1 MFTKCE
7 LLSRCLVVF
16 GAVDYTSGRVMM
28 EPVARRDADTLLP
41 VIQSTVAAGSIIWS
55 DMWRAYHDLRR
66 LGYAHQTV
74 NHSQQFVAANG
85 VNTQMIEGCWSLCKQ
100 YLRRRGLK
108 SRQMMAQ
115 YIHEWCFRRNLA
127 SNFASAWH
135 HLTS

>member
-1 MFTKCE
+1 MW
-7 LLSRCLVVF
+7 VF
-16 GAVDYTSGRVMM
+16 GAVDYASGRVMM

-41 VIQSTVAAGSIIWS
+41 VIPSTVAAGSIIWS
-55 DMWRAYHDLRR
+55 DMWRAYHDLHR
-66 LGYAHQTV
+66 LGYHHQTV

-85 VNTQMIEGCWSLCKQ
+85 VNTQMIKDCWSLCKQ
-100 YLRRRGLK
+100 YLRKRGLK

-127 SNFASAWH
+127 ADFASAWH